1 MAFNTKAVSEIPDVY
16 DPNNLETEKINSKNA
31 FDCTKKVV
39 NFLEQNSEMNDF
51 TFSLISQLNDQ
62 IFQASG
68 NSKIRKKLTDFLKII

>member
-1 MAFNTKAVSEIPDVY
+1 MDEIVEVVLDNNSSEVEIPDVY

-51 TFSLISQLNDQ
+51 TFS
-62 IFQASG
+62 
-68 NSKIRKKLTDFLKII
+68 